1 MADEPLIAQRKP
13 YVLELEPGEYWWC
26 RCGRSAKQ
34 PFCDSSHKV
43 TDITPLRFEI
53 TEKKRYSLC
62 GCKQTGKPPFCDAT
76 HTKLPPE

>member
-1 MADEPLIAQRKP
+1 MSQPNIPQKSP
-13 YVLELEPGEYWWC
+13 IVQKTEPGDYWWC
-26 RCGRSAKQ
+26 ACGRSAKQ

-53 TEKKRYSLC
+53 TEKKKYALC
-62 GCKQTGKPPFCDAT
+62 GCKRTGKPPFCDAT